1 MSVSKVL
8 FEAIDSRILRASKPG
23 AAFAQVDVA
32 SPLTVTF
39 PGDTVAVPVSR
50 LSSYSPTVG
59 DTAILLR
66 VGTRFVA
73 LGALA

>member
-1 MSVSKVL
+1 MSVPDVL
-8 FEAIDSRILRASKPG
+8 LEVIDRRILRASKPG
-23 AAFAQVDVA
+23 SRFAEVTVV

-39 PGDTVAVPVSR
+39 PGDTAAVPVSR
-50 LSSYSPTVG
+50 LSSYAPTVG